1 MNYDILGLIVQNISH
16 SPYSSYMSEHIF
28 KPLNM
33 KHISTKESNKKAE
46 MMLRGMIFNIIKH
59 TQIIQK
65 FNIGDNPAAYL
76 MASTHDLEPWI
87 KFQLHPQNI

>member
-1 MNYDILGLIVQNISH
+1 
-16 SPYSSYMSEHIF
+16 MSEHIF

-59 TQIIQK
+59 TQIIQSL
-65 FNIGDNPAAYL
+65 ISVITQPYL

>member
-1 MNYDILGLIVQNISH
+1 
-16 SPYSSYMSEHIF
+16 MSEHIF

-46 MMLRGMIFNIIKH
+46 MMLRYD
-59 TQIIQK
+59 IQHNKAYSDNPK

>member
-1 MNYDILGLIVQNISH
+1 
-16 SPYSSYMSEHIF
+16 MSEHIF

-59 TQIIQK
+59 TQIIQSL
-65 FNIGDNPAAYL
+65 ISVITHDLL

>member
-1 MNYDILGLIVQNISH
+1 
-16 SPYSSYMSEHIF
+16 MSEHIF

-59 TQIIQK
+59 TQIIQSL
-65 FNIGDNPAAYL
+65 ISVITRQPHL

>member
-1 MNYDILGLIVQNISH
+1 
-16 SPYSSYMSEHIF
+16 MSEHIF

-59 TQIIQK
+59 TQIIQSL
-65 FNIGDNPAAYL
+65 ISVITQQPYL

>member
-1 MNYDILGLIVQNISH
+1 
-16 SPYSSYMSEHIF
+16 MSEHIF

-59 TQIIQK
+59 TQIIQSL
-65 FNIGDNPAAYL
+65 ISVITQQP
-76 MASTHDLEPWI
+76 I
-87 KFQLHPQNI
+87 

>member
-1 MNYDILGLIVQNISH
+1 
-16 SPYSSYMSEHIF
+16 MSEHIF

-33 KHISTKESNKKAE
+33 KHISTKESNKKGGDDAQ
-46 MMLRGMIFNIIKH
+46 GMIFNIIKH
-59 TQIIQK
+59 TQIIQSL
-65 FNIGDNPAAYL
+65 ISVITQAYL

>member
-1 MNYDILGLIVQNISH
+1 
-16 SPYSSYMSEHIF
+16 MSEHIF

-59 TQIIQK
+59 TQIIQSL
-65 FNIGDNPAAYL
+65 ISVITQTYL

>member
-1 MNYDILGLIVQNISH
+1 
-16 SPYSSYMSEHIF
+16 MSEHIF

-46 MMLRGMIFNIIKH
+46 MMLRGMIFNIIKAYSDNP
-59 TQIIQK
+59 K

>member
-1 MNYDILGLIVQNISH
+1 
-16 SPYSSYMSEHIF
+16 MSEHIF

-33 KHISTKESNKKAE
+33 KHISTKSNKKAE
-46 MMLRGMIFNIIKH
+46 MMLRYD
-59 TQIIQK
+59 IQHNKNSDNPK

-76 MASTHDLEPWI
+76 MASTHDLEPI